1 MVKINRVYTGTG
13 DDGTSSFVDGSRHS
27 KSHDRFDIV
36 GSCDELNSV
45 IGIIRTLCRKLP
57 NHSDGGSSVSVKRI
71 QTVSEKALGRIQS
84 ELFDLGAEMACEPE
98 KLPDYLNL
106 ISTKQCDDLT
116 EEMDAWLEHLE
127 PLTSFILPTGNGPE
141 SYIHQARTITR
152 RLERNM
158 VKLKDKQ
165 GNNVIRREAFVY
177 INRLSDWLFVFS
189 RWVTTNLGGQ
199 EELWIPLAKRDEV
212 GNVANLIKK
221 INRNDGDFAEL
232 N

>member
-84 ELFDLGAEMACEPE
+84 ELFDLGAEMACELD
-98 KLPDYLNL
+98 KLPDYLNV

-127 PLTSFILPTGNGPE
+127 PLTSFIMPTGNGPE
-141 SYIHQARTITR
+141 SYIHLARTITR

-158 VKLKDKQ
+158 VRLKDKQ
-165 GNNVIRREAFVY
+165 GNDVIRREAFIY

-189 RWVTTNLGGQ
+189 RWVTKNLGGD

-221 INRNDGDFAEL
+221 INQNDGDFAEL

>member
-1 MVKINRVYTGTG
+1 
-13 DDGTSSFVDGSRHS
+13 
-27 KSHDRFDIV
+27 
-36 GSCDELNSV
+36 
-45 IGIIRTLCRKLP
+45 
-57 NHSDGGSSVSVKRI
+57 
-71 QTVSEKALGRIQS
+71 
-84 ELFDLGAEMACEPE
+84 MACELD
-98 KLPDYLNL
+98 KLPDYLNV

-127 PLTSFILPTGNGPE
+127 PLTSFIMPTGNGPE
-141 SYIHQARTITR
+141 SYIHLARTITR

-158 VKLKDKQ
+158 VRLKDKQ
-165 GNNVIRREAFVY
+165 GNDVIRREAFVY

-189 RWVTTNLGGQ
+189 RWVTKNLGGD

-221 INRNDGDFAEL
+221 INQNDGDFAEL

>member
-189 RWVTTNLGGQ
+189 RWVTTNLGGE

-221 INRNDGDFAEL
+221 INQNDGDFAEL

>member
-116 EEMDAWLEHLE
+116 EEMDAWLENLE

-189 RWVTTNLGGQ
+189 RWVTTNLGGE

-221 INRNDGDFAEL
+221 INQNDGDFAEL

>member
-13 DDGTSSFVDGSRHS
+13 DDGTSAFVDGSRHS
-27 KSHDRFDIV
+27 KYHDRFDIV

-84 ELFDLGAEMACEPE
+84 ELFDLGAEMACESD
-98 KLPDYLNL
+98 KLPDYLNV

-141 SYIHQARTITR
+141 SYIHLARTITR

-165 GNNVIRREAFVY
+165 GNNAIRREAFVY

-189 RWVTTNLGGQ
+189 RWVTKNLGGE

-221 INRNDGDFAEL
+221 INQNDGDFAQL

>member
-13 DDGTSSFVDGSRHS
+13 DDGTSAFVDGSRHS

-45 IGIIRTLCRKLP
+45 IGIVRTLCRKLP

-71 QTVSEKALGRIQS
+71 QSVSEKALGRIQS
-84 ELFDLGAEMACEPE
+84 ELFDLGAEMACELD

-127 PLTSFILPTGNGPE
+127 PLTSFIMPTGNGPE
-141 SYIHQARTITR
+141 SYIHLARTITR

-158 VKLKDKQ
+158 VRLKDKQ
-165 GNNVIRREAFVY
+165 GNDVIRREAFVY

-189 RWVTTNLGGQ
+189 RWVTKNLGGD

-221 INRNDGDFAEL
+221 INQNDGDFAEL